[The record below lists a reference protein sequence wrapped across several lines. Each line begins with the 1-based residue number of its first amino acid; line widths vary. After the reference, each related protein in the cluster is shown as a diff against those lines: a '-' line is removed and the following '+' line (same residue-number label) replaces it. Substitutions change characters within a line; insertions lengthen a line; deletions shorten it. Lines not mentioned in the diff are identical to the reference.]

1 MWDHNETYFVKT
13 ALLNVANFK
22 SRINEHISKYRTRTF
37 TDKFPRHVYHGATKN
52 KYLKEPFFN
61 EI

>member
-22 SRINEHISKYRTRTF
+22 RRIIEHIGKYRTRTF
-37 TDKFPRHVYHGATKN
+37 TDKLPRHVYHCATKN